1 MKKLA
6 VLFVAVM
13 LVVAMTVPSLAAVS
27 MAIKTPVETPPT
39 RYLHLTAGSEQSEA
53 QLTVKIDGSKLTVGE
68 TYTVSVTMKFEN
80 ITGSNHAYTSI
91 YNYTTDSF
99 PYDFTGLDY
108 SNWGDFAVCNASQS
122 NADWQVYTSTFP
134 VDKEYACSTISF
146 GFYLCS
152 GTIYISEISL
162 KDSQGN
168 VVFADDFSNGLDTDL
183 WKEYAGPDNKEN
195 YTEEKFKLETVQLHG
210 YTAPEPETS
219 EPEAPVTPDEPANPE
234 TGDSFVAFAVMA
246 VIALA
251 GASAVVV
258 RSRKN

>member
-6 VLFVAVM
+6 IVFVAVM
-13 LVVAMTVPSLAAVS
+13 LIVAMTVPSFAAVS
-27 MAIKTPVETPPT
+27 MAIKTPVETTPT

-80 ITGSNHAYTSI
+80 ITGTNHAYTSI

-108 SNWGDFAVCNASQS
+108 SNWGDFAVCKATES

-134 VDKEYACSTISF
+134 VDKAYELTTISF
-146 GFYLCS
+146 GFYLCA
-152 GTIYISEISL
+152 GTIYIAEISL
-162 KDSQGN
+162 VDSQGN
-168 VVFADDFSNGLDTDL
+168 VVFADDFSNGLNEET
-183 WKEYAGPDNKEN
+183 WKEYAAADNKPN
-195 YTEEKFKLETVQLHG
+195 YSEEKFKLETVKLHG

-219 EPEAPVTPDEPANPE
+219 EPEVSEPATEQPPE
-234 TGDSFVAFAVMA
+234 TGDTFTVFALMA
-246 VIALA
+246 LIALA

-258 RSRKN
+258 KARKN